1 MQGAETERE
10 GGAFSVPGGFFSLRS
25 NLRKAFPM
33 LNPSRFLSDLHHL
46 RSFGAQGMG
55 VIRPAY
61 SASDIAARDWLAG
74 RMIEAGLTVRWD
86 AMGNLFGLETG
97 PSLLLGSHSDTQP
110 TGGWLD
116 GALGVI
122 AALEVARASREQGG
136 PAISV
141 VSFQDE
147 EGRFGGTTGSAVW
160 SDALPLAEADA
171 VADPDGVTLA
181 TARQVLGGRVADDV
195 DPAGFTGFIELHIEQ
210 GPALDAAGL
219 QIGVVTDIVGY
230 REVMVT
236 LTGQQNHAG
245 TTPMA
250 LRRDA
255 FQGLSAFN
263 ARLNDR
269 LRNLVTPQ
277 SVWTVGHVVV
287 APNAASIVP
296 GQVRFSMQWR
306 DADTDRLARMR
317 AIIEATLAE
326 VAAEM
331 RLGLNV
337 GPLLGLEPVAMDRS
351 LRTRLEVA
359 AEAVAPGRW
368 RRMPSGALHDATNV
382 ARLMPVA
389 MLFVPSIGGISHAF
403 EEDTHE
409 ADLIAGLRVLAQAAG
424 V

>member
-1 MQGAETERE
+1 MI
-10 GGAFSVPGGFFSLRS
+10 
-25 NLRKAFPM
+25 
-33 LNPSRFLSDLHHL
+33 NPTRFLADLHAL
-46 RSFGAQGMG
+46 RSFGAQGTG

-61 SASDIAARDWLAG
+61 SAPDLAARDWLAA
-74 RMIEAGLTVRWD
+74 RMVEAGLSVHWD
-86 AMGNLFGLETG
+86 AMGNLFGLAPG

-122 AALEVARASREQGG
+122 AALEVARASRETGG

-160 SDALPLAEADA
+160 SGLLPLAEADTA
-171 VADPDGVTLA
+171 EDTDGIRLA
-181 TARQVLGGRVADDV
+181 EARQGLGSRVGPDV
-195 DPAGFTGFIELHIEQ
+195 DPAQFTGFVELHIEQ
-210 GPALDAAGL
+210 GPTLDSAGE

-236 LTGQQNHAG
+236 LSGQQNHAG

-255 FQGLSAFN
+255 FQGLAAFN

-269 LRNLVTPQ
+269 LRNVVTPQ
-277 SVWTVGHVVV
+277 SVWTIGHVAV
-287 APNAASIVP
+287 APNASSIVP

-306 DADTDRLARMR
+306 DGDAGRLARMQ
-317 AIIEATLAE
+317 AVIDETLHE
-326 VAAEM
+326 VAREM
-331 RLGLNV
+331 GLGLEV
-337 GPLLGLEPVAMDRS
+337 GALIGLEPVAMDAA
-351 LRTRLEVA
+351 LRARLETA

-403 EEDTHE
+403 EEDTAE
-409 ADLIAGLRVLAQAAG
+409 ADLVAGLRVLALAAG
-424 V
+424 VQA

>member
-1 MQGAETERE
+1 
-10 GGAFSVPGGFFSLRS
+10 VID
-25 NLRKAFPM
+25 
-33 LNPSRFLSDLHHL
+33 PSRFLSDLRQL
-46 RSFGAQGMG
+46 RQFGAQGTG

-61 SASDIAARDWLAG
+61 SMSDLAARDWLAG
-74 RMIEAGLTVRWD
+74 RMAEAGLTPRFD
-86 AMGNLFGLETG
+86 AMGNLFGQAEG
-97 PSLLLGSHSDTQP
+97 PSLLLGSHSDSQP

-122 AALEVARASREQGG
+122 AALEVARAAREVGG

-147 EGRFGGTTGSAVW
+147 EGRFGVTTGSAVW
-160 SDALPLAEADA
+160 SGLLPLAEADA
-171 VADPDGVTLA
+171 LDDHDGITLA
-181 TARQVLGGRVADDV
+181 EARAVLGDRVGSDV
-195 DPAGFTGFIELHIEQ
+195 DPGQFTGFIELHIEQ
-210 GPALDAAGL
+210 GPTLDTAGE
-219 QIGVVTDIVGY
+219 QIGVVTDIVGI
-230 REVMVT
+230 RDRVVT

-263 ARLNDR
+263 TRLNER
-269 LRNLVTPQ
+269 LRNVVTPQ
-277 SVWTVGHVVV
+277 SVWTIGHVAV
-287 APNAASIVP
+287 APNASSIVP

-306 DADTDRLARMR
+306 DGNVDRLRQMQDV
-317 AIIEATLAE
+317 IETTLNE
-326 VAAEM
+326 VAIEIG
-331 RLGLNV
+331 LGVDL
-337 GPLLGLEPVAMDRS
+337 GPLLGLEPVTMDS
-351 LRTRLEVA
+351 ILRARLEEG

-403 EEDTHE
+403 EEDTDE
-409 ADLIAGLRVLAQAAG
+409 ADLVAGLRVLAQAAG
-424 V
+424 VHG